1 MMCLTLSHDVRF
13 LNVRIGAAG
22 ALADGSIA
30 VISAVPMAMAL
41 LGLLLALL
49 AKFAVEAAAAGMALE
64 SVHLQ

>member
-1 MMCLTLSHDVRF
+1 MSHSLTRHALSTCSC
-13 LNVRIGAAG
+13 GAAG

-49 AKFAVEAAAAGMALE
+49 AKFVVEAAAGGMVLE
-64 SVHLQ
+64 SVRLQ

>member
-1 MMCLTLSHDVRF
+1 MSQSLTRHALSKCTC
-13 LNVRIGAAG
+13 GAAG